1 MTLKYSFKPSI
12 WMTAATILVMAICIK
27 AGLWQYNKAESKRT
41 LQTQLQLRQKEPAIS
56 LSDMPVLERA
66 DADYLRFKRV
76 KLSGTYNTRYQ
87 VLLDNQVDHSV
98 AGYHVL
104 TPMQIEGTKKFVL
117 VNRGW
122 IAGSPDRKVPVFDTP
137 EGVQTIEGDI
147 ALPSSSFFTLERTVS
162 TSEAEKIWDKPVWQH
177 LDMPLYKKL
186 VPFVVQP
193 FIVRL
198 DKSSSTGGG
207 FKRDWP
213 LPAERVSM
221 HLGYAYQWFGF
232 ALTLLVIFIVL
243 NIKKVER

>member
-1 MTLKYSFKPSI
+1 MTLKYSFKPSL
-12 WMTAATILVMAICIK
+12 WMTIVTLLVVAMCIK

-41 LQTQLQLRQKEPAIS
+41 LQAQLQLRQKELPTS
-56 LSDMPVLERA
+56 LSDMPVLDKA
-66 DADYLRFKRV
+66 DAEFLRFKRV
-76 KLSGTYNTRYQ
+76 KLSGAYDTRYEI
-87 VLLDNQVDHSV
+87 LLDNQVDHSI

-104 TPMQIEGTKKFVL
+104 TPLQIEGTKKYVL

-122 IAGSPDRKVPVFDTP
+122 IAGSPDRRAPIFDTP
-137 EGVQTIEGDI
+137 KGIQEIQGDI
-147 ALPSSSFFTLERTVS
+147 VLPSSSFFTLERTV
-162 TSEAEKIWDKPVWQH
+162 TSAEAEKIWDKRIWQH
-177 LDMPLYKKL
+177 LDMSLYVKS
-186 VPFVVQP
+186 VPFALQP
-193 FIVRL
+193 FVVRL
-198 DKSSSTGGG
+198 DKNSSAGGG